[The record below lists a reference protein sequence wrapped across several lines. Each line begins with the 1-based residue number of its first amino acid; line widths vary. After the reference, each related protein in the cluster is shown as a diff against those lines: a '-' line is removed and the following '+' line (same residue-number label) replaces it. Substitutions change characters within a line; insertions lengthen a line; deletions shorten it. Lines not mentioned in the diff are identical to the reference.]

1 MEKESRQSPQ
11 HLLNEVN
18 SFSVQR
24 GKVLVENIVREPVLQ
39 SRPVF
44 PVGFMH

>member
-18 SFSVQR
+18 SFSVQC
-24 GKVLVENIVREPVLQ
+24 GNVLVENIVREPVLQ